1 MKIKWN
7 EEALR
12 DMRRISAHI
21 SADNRSAAKKLIQ
34 GFRKSAQMLKE
45 HPLMGRRTELDDTR
59 QLVVH
64 ANYLLSYRVSAT
76 QVEILQVWHVAQQRY
91 H

>member
-1 MKIKWN
+1 
-7 EEALR
+7 
-12 DMRRISAHI
+12 MRRISAHI
-21 SADNRSAAKKLIQ
+21 SADNRVAANKLIQ
-34 GFRKSAQMLKE
+34 GFRKSAEVLKQ
-45 HPLMGRRTELDDTR
+45 HPLMGRRTEFDDTR

-76 QVEILQVWHVAQQRY
+76 EVEILQVWHVAQNRY